1 MLCVGS
7 ALRLEALG
15 CGAKADEEC
24 AEYCMSCVD
33 VGLVF
38 GLLDVRHE
46 AAGFLVQFGSLGT
59 ELKAIDDR
67 P

>member
-15 CGAKADEEC
+15 CGAKADEEGV
-24 AEYCMSCVD
+24 EYCMSCVMS
-33 VGLVF
+33 GW
-38 GLLDVRHE
+38 
-46 AAGFLVQFGSLGT
+46 SLGFSISGIRLRDFPYNL
-59 ELKAIDDR
+59 EASGLSLR